1 MFWITSKMPTILPI
15 FVSIFRIHSS
25 RIQFSS
31 SVEDLIYR
39 VFRLEIDPQ
48 RWGKSFVRSVTILTP
63 PLCCRV
69 KLRHGYKYPR
79 GIFYPTRLLIRE
91 HDLMTRGL
99 SLMTQCCVL
108 SANVAKMEK
117 AIPIVPDR
125 VIDRG
130 SMLLWD
136 TYDHSGGHSVVWS
149 ILARVEICFVRK
161 NTHPLRL
168 LITFYT
174 CIFYPKN
181 IPTRAN
187 RIVASHVFA
196 FQFFFIKNEFS
207 LIPVH
212 PLLLL
217 FFFFISLNKTA
228 DTFVEQLLVLY

>member
-1 MFWITSKMPTILPI
+1 MPTILPI

-25 RIQFSS
+25 RIQFSP
-31 SVEDLIYR
+31 SVDYLIYR

-48 RWGKSFVRSVTILTP
+48 RWGKSL
-63 PLCCRV
+63 

-130 SMLLWD
+130 SMLL
-136 TYDHSGGHSVVWS
+136 
-149 ILARVEICFVRK
+149 
-161 NTHPLRL
+161 
-168 LITFYT
+168 
-174 CIFYPKN
+174 
-181 IPTRAN
+181 
-187 RIVASHVFA
+187 
-196 FQFFFIKNEFS
+196 
-207 LIPVH
+207 
-212 PLLLL
+212 
-217 FFFFISLNKTA
+217 
-228 DTFVEQLLVLY
+228 